1 MAHIPEPNFYENHG
15 VVKIIFELTDISKPK
30 NSKLNG
36 ELNEQKDQ
44 ILKKTVGETVGE
56 TVEEILSILK
66 KNPLATRNEISKK
79 TGLSIRGVEWNLKIL
94 KDKGVIKRIGPNKGG
109 HWEIL

>member
-1 MAHIPEPNFYENHG
+1 M
-15 VVKIIFELTDISKPK
+15 KIIFELTDISKPK

-44 ILKKTVGETVGE
+44 ILKKTVGETVG
-56 TVEEILSILK
+56 EILSILK

>member
-1 MAHIPEPNFYENHG
+1 M
-15 VVKIIFELTDISKPK
+15 KIIFELTDISKPK

-36 ELNEQKDQ
+36 ELNEQKYQ
-44 ILKKTVGETVGE
+44 ILKKTVGETVG
-56 TVEEILSILK
+56 EILSILK